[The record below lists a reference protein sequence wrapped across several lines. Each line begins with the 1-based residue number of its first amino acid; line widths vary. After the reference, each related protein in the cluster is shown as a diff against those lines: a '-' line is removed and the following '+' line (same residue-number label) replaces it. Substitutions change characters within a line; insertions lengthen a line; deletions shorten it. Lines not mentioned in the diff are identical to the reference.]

1 MVVFDCPRLS
11 LEGENMKTRKYI
23 LLHLDVNTTGA
34 GVFSLSLFFFSLA
47 VVLTSVMGGA
57 VMGSKQFIKYSLFLF
72 NSINF

>member
-23 LLHLDVNTTGA
+23 LLQMDVNTTGA
-34 GVFSLSLFFFSLA
+34 GVFFSLLFFLS
-47 VVLTSVMGGA
+47 SCDSCDGGSCD
-57 VMGSKQFIKYSLFLF
+57 GFKQFTQYSLFLF